1 MCKVHIYAT
10 LLVSNECIQSQ
21 YANLDIGLISMHVF
35 QSIFIDGDHQN
46 FAFWYSNGI
55 WGLTCLNWS
64 QFPHCFEYERN
75 FCTNCGKRGTNI
87 FNLYSA
93 YICHEQFFSSRRK
106 NSDWIEF
113 DWALMCSEGPIADW
127 ICLTDLSYSIWIFRL
142 RCFLCV

>member
-1 MCKVHIYAT
+1 MYTKSICEFTHWFDLHACISIHFHWRRPSKFCILIFKWNLGADLFELKPISA
-10 LLVSNECIQSQ
+10 LL
-21 YANLDIGLISMHVF
+21 
-35 QSIFIDGDHQN
+35 
-46 FAFWYSNGI
+46 WI
-55 WGLTCLNWS
+55 WT
-64 QFPHCFEYERN
+64 Q